1 MGSEGRRWPLRA
13 APPIVPAPP
22 PSPALLD
29 LRQVLFYVGLL
40 LTGLAVAMTV
50 PALVDA
56 AAGDRTWFAFIL
68 AAGINVFV
76 GGGLMLATRHEGRR
90 FSLRDA
96 FCLTVASWV
105 AAAAFGALP
114 FWFSALGLSY
124 TDAFFESI
132 SGISSTGATILT
144 SVDAAPPGILVW
156 RAMLNW
162 LGGLAFV
169 VASSSVLPMLHIGG
183 MQIFRAEGIDTP
195 ERLLPRAAEITSAT
209 GGLYLIATA
218 LTAVALWGA
227 GMPRFDAV
235 IHAMTTLSTGG
246 FSTRDTQIQ
255 AFAGAWIPWI
265 LVAAM
270 IFGSLPFVLYVEA
283 LRGRWRRL
291 VLDAQVHGFL
301 GILAAFAAAAF
312 LWLWLGHGERPG
324 SALENA
330 VFNVT
335 SMLSGTGLING
346 DFRQWGGFALTILFL
361 LMFVGG
367 CAGST
372 ACGIKVFRFQ
382 IAYQVFRAQTAKLVQ
397 PHGMFVPYYN
407 RQPVTDEVA
416 AAVMGFFF
424 LFAFTF
430 AGLALG
436 LAAFGVDL
444 VSALSGAA
452 SILGNAGAAF
462 GPLIGPTSNY
472 ASLPDGAKWLCS
484 FGMLIG
490 RLEVFTVFVLF
501 WSGFWRS

>member
-1 MGSEGRRWPLRA
+1 M
-13 APPIVPAPP
+13 
-22 PSPALLD
+22 LD
-29 LRQVLFYVGLL
+29 FRHVLFYVGLL

-50 PALVDA
+50 PALVEA
-56 AAGDRTWFAFIL
+56 AAGGRAWIAFVMGSGVSL
-68 AAGINVFV
+68 FV
-76 GGGLMLATRHEGRR
+76 GGALMLATRSEGRKLG
-90 FSLRDA
+90 LRDA
-96 FCLTVASWV
+96 FLLTAASWV
-105 AAAAFGALP
+105 AAAAFCALP
-114 FWFSALGLSY
+114 FWFAQQGLSF
-124 TDAFFESI
+124 TDAFFESM
-132 SGISSTGATILT
+132 SGLTSTGATILP
-144 SVDAAPPGILVW
+144 SVDQAPPGILVW

-169 VASSSVLPMLHIGG
+169 VVSSSVLPMLHIGG

-195 ERLLPRAAEITSAT
+195 ERLLPRAAEIVSAT
-209 GGLYLIATA
+209 GGLYVIVTA
-218 LTAVALWGA
+218 LAAVALWGA

-235 IHAMTTLSTGG
+235 IHAMTAISTGG
-246 FSTRDTQIQ
+246 FSTRDAQIE
-255 AFAGAWIPWI
+255 AFAGGWIPWI
-265 LVAAM
+265 IVAAM

-291 VLDAQVHGFL
+291 VLDAQVHGFM

-312 LWLWLGHGERPG
+312 LWLWLGLKEPFGA
-324 SALENA
+324 ALENA
-330 VFNVT
+330 VFDVT
-335 SMLSGTGLING
+335 SILSGTGFVNG
-346 DFRQWGGFALTILFL
+346 DFRQWGGFALTLLFL

-372 ACGIKVFRFQ
+372 ACGIKIFRFQ
-382 IAYQVFRAQTAKLVQ
+382 IAYQVFRAQIAKLVQ
-397 PHGMFVPYYN
+397 PHGMFVPHYN
-407 RQPVTDEVA
+407 RQPVTDDVA
-416 AAVMGFFF
+416 SAVMGFFF

-452 SILGNAGAAF
+452 AILGNAGAAF
-462 GPLIGPTSNY
+462 GPLIGPTGNY

-501 WSGFWRS
+501 WSGFWRT

>member
-1 MGSEGRRWPLRA
+1 MP
-13 APPIVPAPP
+13 
-22 PSPALLD
+22 D

-40 LTGLAVAMTV
+40 LTGFAVAMTV

-56 AAGDRTWFAFIL
+56 AAGDRDWFAFVMG
-68 AAGINVFV
+68 AGIALFV
-76 GGGLMLATRHEGRR
+76 GGALMLATRREGPRLG
-90 FSLRDA
+90 LRDA
-96 FCLTVASWV
+96 FLLTVASWL

-114 FWFSALGLSY
+114 FYFSRLGLSF
-124 TDAFFESI
+124 TDAFFESM
-132 SGISSTGATILT
+132 SGLTSTGATALS
-144 SVDAAPPGILVW
+144 SVELAPPGILVW

-162 LGGLAFV
+162 IGGLAFV
-169 VASSSVLPMLHIGG
+169 VVSSSVLPMLHIGG

-195 ERLLPRAAEITSAT
+195 ERLLPRAAELVSAT
-209 GGLYLIATA
+209 GGIYVIATA
-218 LTAVALWGA
+218 LAAVALWGA

-235 IHAMTTLSTGG
+235 LHAMSAVSTGG
-246 FSTRDTQIQ
+246 FSTRDAQTQ

-312 LWLWLGHGERPG
+312 LWLWRARGEAVGASLEHGIFTVA
-324 SALENA
+324 SI
-330 VFNVT
+330 
-335 SMLSGTGLING
+335 LSGTGFVSG
-346 DFRQWGGFALTILFL
+346 DFRQWGGFALAVLFL

-382 IAYQVFRAQTAKLVQ
+382 IAYQVFRAQIAKLVQ
-397 PHGMFVPYYN
+397 PHGMFVPHYN
-407 RQPVTDEVA
+407 RQPVTDDVA
-416 AAVMGFFF
+416 SAVMGFFF

-430 AGLALG
+430 AGLALA
-436 LAAFGVDL
+436 LAAFGPDL
-444 VSALSGAA
+444 VTALSGAA
-452 SILGNAGAAF
+452 TILGNVGPAF
-462 GPLIGPTSNY
+462 GPVIGPAGNF
-472 ASLPDGAKWLCS
+472 ASLPDAAKWLCS
-484 FGMLIG
+484 FAMLIG

-501 WSGFWRS
+501 WGGFWRA